1 MLHHYH
7 NDDGVKISALSADDL
22 PLGAYVC
29 TRIDDD
35 ICVGHAAITMQ
46 GAMRIEATAPVHAE
60 AQLERM
66 LAAALAPTLKFIEE
80 CGIWELVTHTSMRA
94 IELAIER
101 GQFTA
106 HDVDFVVSDTSRYFY
121 ARVNGGGSIS
131 VNYTANY
138 TTGHDT
144 AGDTAGAAR
153 APYVRVLATPGADAQ
168 PETMAE
174 LGEHVA
180 DIARDI
186 DPAST
191 QPAF

>member
-7 NDDGVKISALSADDL
+7 NDDGVKISALSPDDL

-35 ICVGHAAITMQ
+35 ICVGHADITMQ

-66 LAAALAPTLKFIEE
+66 LEAALAPTVEFIEA

-94 IELAIER
+94 LELAIAR
-101 GQFTA
+101 GQFATG
-106 HDVDFVVSDTSRYFY
+106 DVDFVVSRTSRYFY

-131 VNYTANY
+131 VNY
-138 TTGHDT
+138 DT
-144 AGDTAGAAR
+144 AGDTAGA
-153 APYVRVLATPGADAQ
+153 PHTPSVRVLATPGADAQ

-180 DIARDI
+180 DIARAI